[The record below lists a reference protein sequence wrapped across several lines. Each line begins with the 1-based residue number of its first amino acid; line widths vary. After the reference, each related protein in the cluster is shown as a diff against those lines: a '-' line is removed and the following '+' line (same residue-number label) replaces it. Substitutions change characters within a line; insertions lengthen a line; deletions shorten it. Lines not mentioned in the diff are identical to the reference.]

1 MSERTDKMLFEV
13 MPWIGPRQTVITTP
27 ECARLRSAAE
37 RVLRSFEGTKV
48 VTHIQ
53 RAMMEE
59 LEQVLDEG

>member
-1 MSERTDKMLFEV
+1 MSERTNKMLFEV
-13 MPWIGPRQTVITTP
+13 MPWTGPRQAVITTP

-37 RVLRSFEGTKV
+37 YVLRSFEGTK

-59 LEQVLDEG
+59 LEQVLEEG